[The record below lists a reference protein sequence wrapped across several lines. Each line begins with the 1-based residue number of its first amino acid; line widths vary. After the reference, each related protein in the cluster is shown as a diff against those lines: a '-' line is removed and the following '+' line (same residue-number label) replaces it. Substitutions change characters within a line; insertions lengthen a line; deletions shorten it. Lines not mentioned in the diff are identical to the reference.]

1 MLGNGQLYLIDLIE
15 FTLLDSIDVTS
26 RPPIRTMAISP
37 KGDSLAI
44 TYRNGEL
51 IIYDISGTHIK
62 SVAKAPGNDF
72 MACAY
77 NSDGQLWTSDRFNA
91 VFNYH
96 PATDEVVVRYQP
108 KSDWTGFVFR
118 TLIRPL
124 YRNFPKPGEFY
135 KLISYLAEAN
145 PDDRDLNI
153 DRTKQVP
160 IDNPWD
166 PLKSGIIFT
175 VCVLVVACTLFQ
187 RLDF

>member
-1 MLGNGQLYLIDLIE
+1 
-15 FTLLDSIDVTS
+15 
-26 RPPIRTMAISP
+26 
-37 KGDSLAI
+37 
-44 TYRNGEL
+44 
-51 IIYDISGTHIK
+51 
-62 SVAKAPGNDF
+62 

-77 NSDGQLWTSDRFNA
+77 NSAGQLWTSDRFNS
-91 VFNYH
+91 VFNYR
-96 PATDEVVVRYQP
+96 PATDELVVRYQP

-118 TLIRPL
+118 RLIRPL
-124 YRNFPKPGEFY
+124 YKNFPKPGEFY
-135 KLISYLAEAN
+135 KLISYLAESN

-153 DRTKQVP
+153 DRTKQAP